1 MRSVIVLPTYNEG
14 ENIEPF
20 LRAVRKAAPTT
31 DILVV
36 DDNSPDGT
44 GAIAESVGAELGRV
58 DVLHRADKQ
67 GLGSAYR
74 DGFATV
80 LGRATYDV
88 VISMDADFS
97 HDPEQLPDFV
107 ELIAGGADVVIGSRY
122 VLGGGTTDW
131 PVHRQLLSKWGNTYT
146 RGILGVS
153 ARDCT
158 SGYRAYRATSL
169 AAIEPTSTTAEG
181 YAFLTELVRRL
192 TRDGATVVETPIIFR
207 DRTRG
212 KSKMSGR
219 IIVESMMLVTAWG
232 VLDRW
237 RRLTGRGSSRCTRV
251 ETHDGDPVL
260 TILIATLIVGL
271 PLIVAVVVLSQR
283 RWFPVL
289 DLAMTEFRVR
299 DVGGRYTPLIGL
311 PGRIGTFPDQGS
323 HPGPLSFWLIA
334 PGYRLF
340 GSSAW
345 AMEAATVTVQLG
357 VDRRGAV
364 DRAPPR
370 RPRRRSSS
378 SRPCSP
384 C

>member
-44 GAIAESVGAELGRV
+44 GAIAESVGAELDRV
-58 DVLHRADKQ
+58 EVLHRADKQ

-74 DGFATV
+74 DGFSTV
-80 LGRATYDV
+80 LSGGSDGAYDV

-97 HDPEQLPDFV
+97 HDPDQIPHFV

-122 VLGGGTTDW
+122 VPGGGTTDW

-146 RGILGVS
+146 RGVLGVS

-158 SGYRAYRATSL
+158 SGYRAYRASSL

-232 VLDRW
+232 MLDRW
-237 RRLTGRGSSRCTRV
+237 RRLTGRGSS
-251 ETHDGDPVL
+251 
-260 TILIATLIVGL
+260 
-271 PLIVAVVVLSQR
+271 
-283 RWFPVL
+283 
-289 DLAMTEFRVR
+289 
-299 DVGGRYTPLIGL
+299 
-311 PGRIGTFPDQGS
+311 
-323 HPGPLSFWLIA
+323 
-334 PGYRLF
+334 
-340 GSSAW
+340 
-345 AMEAATVTVQLG
+345 
-357 VDRRGAV
+357 
-364 DRAPPR
+364 
-370 RPRRRSSS
+370 
-378 SRPCSP
+378 
-384 C
+384 